1 MLLAPP
7 VEQRRA
13 PQDLRDVR
21 SGPLREQLR
30 RLVPVLRRAFADAD
44 LDQLVRFELLL
55 CLPDHRFA
63 DAFVA
68 HLDEGIEMVA
78 QRPPISPLLAGALS
92 HRAAGS
98 STRA

>member
-13 PQDLRDVR
+13 SQYLRDVR

-30 RLVPVLRRAFADAD
+30 RLVPVLRRGFADAD
-44 LDQLVRFELLL
+44 LDQLVRFELLP

-68 HLDEGIEMVA
+68 HLDDRI
-78 QRPPISPLLAGALS
+78 
-92 HRAAGS
+92 
-98 STRA
+98 